1 MNVLKKLEE
10 KIQNLFEGGFGRT
23 FKSPVQPVELAR
35 KLVKEMEDHK
45 VVSVSRIYAPNE
57 YRLFL
62 APGDMEQFDAY
73 AEQLKSDLG
82 DYLIEHARKEKYD
95 LLSRP
100 IIILEADEDLSIGEF
115 GIATRMVSAPVT
127 GAGGGTGGGTGG
139 GAGGGTGG
147 GAMGGVTPGAGA
159 GGSLHG
165 GGSGAGAAISASD
178 AAAPVF
184 NPDVSQTVIYRPAA
198 GADGTMSVS
207 AGEARRLDLAREKVT
222 LTVGDRAYEINR
234 RVTLI
239 GRSRQCDIVLA
250 DTGISRRHVEIRQQ
264 GGDYLLFDLGST
276 NGIEVNGKRVKT
288 ISLKNGDVL
297 TVGTTR
303 VRFERKL

>member
-1 MNVLKKLEE
+1 MNVLKILEE

-62 APGDMEQFDAY
+62 APGDMEQFEAY
-73 AEQLKSDLG
+73 EEQLKSDLG

-100 IIILEADEDLSIGEF
+100 IIILESDEDLSVGEF
-115 GIATRMVSAPVT
+115 GIATRMVSAPAEGVA
-127 GAGGGTGGGTGG
+127 AGGGVAT
-139 GAGGGTGG
+139 
-147 GAMGGVTPGAGA
+147 
-159 GGSLHG
+159 
-165 GGSGAGAAISASD
+165 
-178 AAAPVF
+178 AAPPPAF
-184 NPDVSQTVIYRPAA
+184 NPQVSQTVVYRPAP
-198 GADGTMSVS
+198 GPDGTMSVG
-207 AGEARRLDLAREKVT
+207 ADEAKQLGLSREKIT
-222 LTVGDRAYEINR
+222 LTVGDRPYEINR

-250 DTGISRRHVEIRQQ
+250 DANISRRHAEIRQQ
-264 GGDYLLFDLGST
+264 GSDYVLMDLGST
-276 NGIEVNGKRVKT
+276 NGVEVNGKRVKT
-288 ISLKNGDVL
+288 MTLKNGDVL

-303 VRFERKL
+303 ARFERKL